1 MPFIWPYFPPFSD
14 ALPAEPPTLPLAIS
28 KKTAKALCLSFER
41 RILLPLAMAIARPND
56 KVLGHVADY
65 ERKDHTLYPWR
76 VSFYLR
82 RSFFFEGGGNDQFD
96 LKPSKKKKNFTDVP
110 FDLRRP

>member
-14 ALPAEPPTLPLAIS
+14 ALPAEPPTLPLTIS

-56 KVLGHVADY
+56 KVLGHLADY
-65 ERKDHTLYPWR
+65 ERRDHTLYPWR
-76 VSFYLR
+76 VSSYLR
-82 RSFFFEGGGNDQFD
+82 RSFF
-96 LKPSKKKKNFTDVP
+96 LKGEEMIY
-110 FDLRRP
+110 LI